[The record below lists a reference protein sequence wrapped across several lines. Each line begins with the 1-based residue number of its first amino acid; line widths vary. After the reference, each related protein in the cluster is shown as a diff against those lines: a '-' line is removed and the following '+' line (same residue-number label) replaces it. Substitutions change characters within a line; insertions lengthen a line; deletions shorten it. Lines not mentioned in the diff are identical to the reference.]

1 MVTKR
6 VNLEQYY
13 ASTLK
18 ELRFSQQFPIIMH
31 RLFAFQVSP
40 RRTLSHVPEAQ
51 GGPIRSNPNLLELFE
66 ELILSSKI
74 ETQSIVHLRS
84 DNSETEPFGNQIRER
99 FLEICYGSDQHASRG
114 ASEIAAKLSLA
125 MDQRS
130 SKHSLLVIDAHELNK
145 QCRIALWL
153 FPKDDVFRLQ
163 TTQRGNELRLLEDVF
178 SKSSTWRKAAIFSG
192 PRSEH
197 GFRTG
202 RVIDIQSRKTDERAA
217 DFWLRLF
224 LNAFYAMDSKNS
236 TYQLVSHLKDAFESS
251 SGDQRDQLFA
261 AMVALPRA
269 PEKNW
274 TYSRIAEQY
283 LDPAYQDSFLNLIPD
298 MVRESSFELDSE
310 LFEAKLKFRV
320 FETNEGVW
328 ISCPSEQIGKSVRI
342 DPRRS
347 NIVVQGSI
355 KNETIRAR
363 HVQ

>member
-1 MVTKR
+1 MTKR
-6 VNLEQYY
+6 VIPEQYD

-18 ELRFSQQFPIIMH
+18 ELRFSQRFSIIMH

-40 RRTLSHVPEAQ
+40 KRTLSHVPEAQ
-51 GGPIRSNPNLLELFE
+51 GGPIRTNPDVLELFE
-66 ELILSSKI
+66 KLIPSSKI

-84 DNSETEPFGNQIRER
+84 DDFQTEPFRNEIRDH
-99 FLEICYGSDQHASRG
+99 FLEICYGSDQQAARC

-145 QCRIALWL
+145 HRRIALWL
-153 FPKDDVFRLQ
+153 FPKDDVFRLE
-163 TTQRGNELRLLEDVF
+163 TTRQGNQLWLLDDVF

-192 PRSEH
+192 PNNAQ

-224 LNAFYAMDSKNS
+224 LNAIYAMDSKNS

-251 SGDQRDQLFA
+251 SGAQRDQLFA

-274 TYSRIAEQY
+274 TYSRIAQQY

-298 MVRESSFELDSE
+298 TVRESAFELDSE
-310 LFEAKLKFRV
+310 LFVAKLKFRV

-328 ISCPSEQIGKSVRI
+328 ISCPPEQIGKSVSL

-347 NIVVQGSI
+347 NIIVQGSI
-355 KNETIRAR
+355 KNETLRAR